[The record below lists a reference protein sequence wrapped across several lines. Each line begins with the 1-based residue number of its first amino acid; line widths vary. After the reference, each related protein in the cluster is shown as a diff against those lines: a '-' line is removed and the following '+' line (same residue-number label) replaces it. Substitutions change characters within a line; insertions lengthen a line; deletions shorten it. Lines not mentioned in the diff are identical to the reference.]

1 MQTLKPDGLVSN
13 PGLTLVSCRILDI
26 SIFLYFSLFSCK
38 MDIKPIATSLG
49 CGSYVASGLS
59 SILRF
64 LFHFLCM
71 HVPDELSLP
80 SQHLVSSLS
89 TALAVRT
96 CIICITQDP
105 KALSSFLFLVPC
117 SPLPPAF
124 NQWLTLFEY
133 NLSSSL
139 SPSHKSHMGDINELW
154 DMFYTRGPMSFSHS
168 PSNMA
173 HIFAWPPSL
182 PGPISPL
189 LCLLKTLLLNTFTQ
203 FISPVSAS
211 EEANLR
217 QFIWLTTYR

>member
-1 MQTLKPDGLVSN
+1 MFQM
-13 PGLTLVSCRILDI
+13 SCP
-26 SIFLYFSLFSCK
+26 FQ
-38 MDIKPIATSLG
+38 
-49 CGSYVASGLS
+49 ASTWC
-59 SILRF
+59 
-64 LFHFLCM
+64 LCCQL
-71 HVPDELSLP
+71 HLP
-80 SQHLVSSLS
+80 
-89 TALAVRT
+89 VRT
-96 CIICITQDP
+96 CIICITQDH

-124 NQWLTLFEY
+124 NQWLTLLEY
-133 NLSSSL
+133 NPSSSL

-154 DMFYTRGPMSFSHS
+154 DMFYTRGPMSFGHS

-189 LCLLKTLLLNTFTQ
+189 LCLLKPLLLNTFTQ